1 MSKSGAPIKNKNAE
15 IWTLEEA
22 EKIFNKALELSKRK
36 TEYIVQQKKVIGYEY
51 HYIGEIATSDEIDS
65 YTDIFKYLKNAQPS
79 TINLYNKLKSKLEAN
94 CFSDSKKGIIKEATA
109 IMNLKSNYKW
119 TDRLDATSDNKPINT
134 APPVWKFVNGKE
146 TQEVQEDGDT

>member
-1 MSKSGAPIKNKNAE
+1 MIMAGAPIENKNAE
-15 IWTLEEA
+15 TWTLEEA
-22 EKIFNKALELSKRK
+22 EKIFNKAIELSKRK
-36 TEYIVQQKKVIGYEY
+36 IEYIVQQKKVMGFEY

-65 YTDIFKYLKNAQPS
+65 YTDIFKYLKNAQPK

-119 TDRLDATSDNKPINT
+119 TDRIDNTTKDQPITSITRTIIDESEHTNS
-134 APPVWKFVNGKE
+134 
-146 TQEVQEDGDT
+146 